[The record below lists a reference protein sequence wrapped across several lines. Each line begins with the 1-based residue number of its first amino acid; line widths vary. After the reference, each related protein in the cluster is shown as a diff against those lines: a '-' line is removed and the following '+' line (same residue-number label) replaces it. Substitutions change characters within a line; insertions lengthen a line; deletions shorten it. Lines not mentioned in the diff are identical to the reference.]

1 MIKEKN
7 NMSAEIGQLQSINVK
22 DFRVIVIDNDT
33 YLSLIPDDSTI
44 SPSGAAIMHDKKIS
58 FNTWLK
64 KWNVDE
70 LIEIESNGLQYLS
83 RKLTQQEK
91 ESFEYYRQKMLR
103 CKRYG
108 LNYYE
113 NEVFEKL

>member
-1 MIKEKN
+1 
-7 NMSAEIGQLQSINVK
+7 MSAEINQLQSINVK
-22 DFRVIVIDNDT
+22 DFRVIMIDNDT
-33 YLSLIPDDSTI
+33 YLNLIPDDSGI
-44 SPSGAAIMHDKKIS
+44 SESGAAIMSDKKIS

-70 LIEIESNGLQYLS
+70 LIEIESNGMQYLS

-91 ESFEYYRQKMLR
+91 EGFEYYRQKMIR
-103 CKRYG
+103 CKQYG

-113 NEVFEKL
+113 NELFEKI